1 MKLKVKFKLEELYT
15 ALSIIAPTVIR
26 WIPEAQFPYP
36 IGYDTPW
43 YLTSAKLYAENPK
56 PFPLLYF
63 ILGVLYNMG
72 IDPLISMK
80 IIPTVLYG
88 LLGLSTFFLARK
100 TLMWSCWKSFLLV
113 LAVALSPAMLRASW
127 DLNKQ
132 ALALVFFVSSLSLL
146 RSLRDMR
153 SVATFVGLSVLTSMS
168 HELIYGLMT
177 AVYILLILNMIYRV
191 FKGEE
196 ADLKKLFTLLL
207 SIGLSSTIFI
217 GFWYGG
223 NFKALTASIIK
234 VDAAAST
241 AAFWPEKFT
250 QLFLFYNVGLIPLAI
265 LGLFRNEVVMAWL
278 VAAALGSFS
287 IALSPRIAI
296 SLPERWFILI
306 AYPIAVFA
314 ANSISR
320 LRLNSLR
327 PKKAALAIA
336 LIVIC
341 NSLSLPLL
349 GLSAWPSVIKGPT
362 GYVPT
367 HMASSSIP
375 LSDIE
380 ATRKLVEEV
389 GQTEGGVLITHV
401 SYAGWASYFNPQI
414 PIIIFAE
421 WYPTMQTATEAL
433 EVAKTGGYSKIYL
446 LWYVENEARELGFK
460 KILSEDGLCLY
471 IYTPAQLNKVGG
483 EEDRKGEG

>member
-1 MKLKVKFKLEELYT
+1 MKLKVRFKSERLYP
-15 ALSIIAPTVIR
+15 ALSIIVPAIIR

-43 YLTSAKLYAENPK
+43 YLAAGKLYAENLQ

-63 ILGVLYNMG
+63 MLGRLYNMG

-100 TLMWSCWKSFLLV
+100 TLVWNSWKSFILV

-146 RSLRDMR
+146 RSLRNVK
-153 SVATFVGLSVLTSMS
+153 SAVAFIGLSMLTSMS

-177 AVYILLILNMIYRV
+177 AVYILLIINVIFRG
-191 FKGEE
+191 FKGEGV
-196 ADLKKLFTLLL
+196 DLKKLSTLLL

-217 GFWYGG
+217 GFWHGW
-223 NFKALTASIIK
+223 NFKAL
-234 VDAAAST
+234 AAST
-241 AAFWPEKFT
+241 INADVATSTTAFWPEKFT

-265 LGLFRNEVVMAWL
+265 LGLFKNEVAIAWL
-278 VAAALGSFS
+278 IAAAVGGFS
-287 IALSPRIAI
+287 IALPPRIAI
-296 SLPERWFILI
+296 SLPERWFILA

-314 ANSISR
+314 ANSVSR
-320 LRLNSLR
+320 LRLNSLK

-336 LIVIC
+336 LIVLC

-349 GLSAWPSVIKGPT
+349 GLSAWPSIIWGPA

-367 HMASSSIP
+367 HMACSSIP

-380 ATRKLVEEV
+380 ATRKLVEDID
-389 GQTEGGVLITHV
+389 QTEERVLITHV
-401 SYAGWASYFNPQI
+401 GYAGWARYFNPQM
-414 PIIIFAE
+414 PIIAFAE
-421 WYPTMQTATEAL
+421 WSPTMQTVAKAL
-433 EVAKTGGYSKIYL
+433 EAAKTRGYSKIYL
-446 LWYVENEARELGFK
+446 LWYVENEARDLGFK
-460 KILSEDGLCLY
+460 KTSGEDGLGLY
-471 IYTPAQLNKVGG
+471 IYTGSA
-483 EEDRKGEG
+483 